1 MILFS
6 KTLDIMVIYIIL
18 NFIDILTYFQDINY
32 NLNSIFLIILI
43 FFSIQNLLL
52 YFIPFNNLI

>member
-1 MILFS
+1 
-6 KTLDIMVIYIIL
+6 MVIYIIL
-18 NFIDILTYFQDINY
+18 NFTDILTYFQDISY

-52 YFIPFNNLI
+52 YFITFNNLI

>member
-18 NFIDILTYFQDINY
+18 NFTDILTYFQDISY